1 VPVSR
6 SALGDNPAV
15 LAAALI
21 VAGIAVVDSLNPGT
35 IAPALV
41 LAVSAHPVRRV
52 LEFAAGFFVVNV
64 AGGILIAAGLS
75 ALPAP
80 SHNLK
85 HIAAVVAGVAL
96 LVAAVVLL
104 RAHGRHTRPKP
115 EKKPMRVRSGSAVFL
130 GAGLALAELPTA
142 FPYFAAI
149 AAIDAADLNRV
160 QEFALIAGFNVLFL
174 TPVLVIAGL
183 IAFFPGAWQRFIDPF
198 RRWMRAHWPQ
208 VLAAVFAAGG
218 AASLVYGL
226 SS

>member
-1 VPVSR
+1 M
-6 SALGDNPAV
+6 

-21 VAGIAVVDSLNPGT
+21 VLGIAVVDSLNPGT

-41 LAVSAHPVRRV
+41 LAVSARPVRRI

-64 AGGILIAAGLS
+64 AGGVLIAAGLS
-75 ALPAP
+75 ALPSP
-80 SHNLK
+80 SDSLK
-85 HIAAVVAGVAL
+85 HISAVVAGAAL

-104 RAHGRHTRPKP
+104 RAHDRLTRPKP
-115 EKKPMRVRSGSAVFL
+115 EKEKPVRVRSGSAVFL

-149 AAIDAADLNRV
+149 AAIDAADINRV

-183 IAFFPGAWQRFIDPF
+183 IAFFPNAWQRFIDPF

-208 VLAAVFAAGG
+208 VLAGIFAAGG
-218 AASLVYGL
+218 AALLVYGL